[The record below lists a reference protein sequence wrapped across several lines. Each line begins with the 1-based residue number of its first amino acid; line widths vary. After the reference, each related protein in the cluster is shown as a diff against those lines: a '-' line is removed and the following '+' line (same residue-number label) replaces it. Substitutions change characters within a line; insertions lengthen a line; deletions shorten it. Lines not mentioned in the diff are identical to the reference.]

1 MKKGCL
7 CNINVWRRKSGNSM
21 EGFYSPLSCIS
32 RSFRPECS
40 FDRKES
46 RIPVYRLL
54 IFSSHSPA
62 PGKRNG
68 FCRFVKNMITHR
80 KSTDTIHIQ
89 HEPAFPDDKS
99 RVDAGFSCDLA
110 LPPDSERP
118 AILTGSDTI
127 RVFVVPF
134 DSMKKAAPHG
144 LLFFIVKTPD
154 WSHTYAR

>member
-1 MKKGCL
+1 MQYKCME
-7 CNINVWRRKSGNSM
+7 RKIRTLSM

-46 RIPVYRLL
+46 RIPVYRLP
-54 IFSSHSPA
+54 IFPSRSPA

-110 LPPDSERP
+110 LPPDFREALINSQSLP
-118 AILTGSDTI
+118 L
-127 RVFVVPF
+127 
-134 DSMKKAAPHG
+134 
-144 LLFFIVKTPD
+144 
-154 WSHTYAR
+154 

>member
-1 MKKGCL
+1 MYGE
-7 CNINVWRRKSGNSM
+7 GNPETPWKDSL
-21 EGFYSPLSCIS
+21 SHLSCIS
-32 RSFRPECS
+32 RIFRPECS

-54 IFSSHSPA
+54 IFSSRSPA

-68 FCRFVKNMITHR
+68 FCRFVKNMITNR

-127 RVFVVPF
+127 RVFVLFF
-134 DSMKKAAPHG
+134 DSTKKAAPHG
-144 LLFFIVKTPD
+144 AAFFIVKTPD

>member
-1 MKKGCL
+1 MYGEGNPETPWKDSIPL
-7 CNINVWRRKSGNSM
+7 CH
-21 EGFYSPLSCIS
+21 
-32 RSFRPECS
+32 
-40 FDRKES
+40 
-46 RIPVYRLL
+46 VYRDNSGRNAALTERNHESL
-54 IFSSHSPA
+54 YTGSRFSPPAPLA

-118 AILTGSDTI
+118 AILTGTDTI
-127 RVFVVPF
+127 RVFVLPF
-134 DSMKKAAPHG
+134 DSMEKSSPSWTA
-144 LLFFIVKTPD
+144 FFHCKN
-154 WSHTYAR
+154 S